1 MESKKSKI
9 TNIFTLLVL
18 LGTAFQGLIPTI
30 PLSNATTLTI
40 LSAITLFLVSGLT
53 AWKQALSVEIRNH
66 SLKPTIIVAIVATL
80 GGLNDLFNVIPLS
93 ETANQWIR
101 FVITLIT
108 LFLNLASKVLWPT
121 AETKSTL

>member
-18 LGTAFQGLIPTI
+18 LFTAFQGLIPTI
-30 PLSNATTLTI
+30 PLSNETTLTI
-40 LSAITLFLVSGLT
+40 LSAVTLFLVSGLT
-53 AWKQALSVEIRNH
+53 AWKQALSVEISND

-80 GGLNDLFNVIPLS
+80 GSLNDLFNVVPVS
-93 ETANQWIR
+93 AMAGQWIR